1 MSVSSDDIPEKVD
14 RYVILEA
21 VGFGAMGAVYKAED
35 PLIKRTVAIKTIR
48 LDVPPNSP
56 HYQTFLN
63 RFFKE
68 ARISGQLSHPNIV
81 TLYDIGEMDNRIP
94 YLAMEYV
101 DGETVDDMLTR
112 GDRLRPEQ
120 VVGLVSQMAS
130 AIDYAHSKGVI
141 HRDIKPSNIII
152 FNGEKVKVTDFGI
165 AKLMDAEGTQ
175 TASLLGTPSYMSPEQ
190 AMGEEL
196 DGRTD
201 IFSLGVVAFEML
213 SGTQPFPGNNVTS
226 VLYKLVHTDPVRLDN
241 LEVLGLLP
249 DKWHEVFSKVLA
261 KNPAERYGTGSSFVA
276 ELELCLGSWFGSLE
290 GETIIMSVGDKAP
303 VPAGSGEQPT
313 IAEDDLEEEKQEQ
326 NEGEETV
333 FLESSERPTETFSP
347 SSQSAE
353 KPPSGETEQA
363 ETVFLS
369 SGAQP
374 TPPEASQTSSDIT
387 SHMPVTEDATAA
399 YSPGTVPP
407 TAGGAEAEATGE
419 GETVQWSA
427 DDTQTVA
434 PESVPASDPSS
445 TQALAAPGSEETLLE
460 PANTERTATSSPRLG
475 RFPKALAPPWGGKQ
489 WAVAA
494 SVLVLVLALVIV
506 GILTLGPKAPPPV
519 VEAPVLPPPVEV
531 VITGSL
537 TVGSNPEGAS
547 VWVNDDELGVT
558 PLVISDLE
566 LGSYTVRFEMKGFQ
580 TDDLTAELTEESPQA
595 RLEVDLEKVAPP
607 KPTRATLQVQSEPA
621 GARVTI
627 DGQDIGSTPIQ
638 RYRVRPGNQRI
649 LRLELEGFQ
658 PWEQAVSLKAGV
670 AQSIAATLEP
680 IETAPPVPPPPDV
693 RVGELVERGPDVVDP
708 ECIKCPGPR
717 YPDEARKEKMQGVV
731 QVSFTVTEAGVVQD
745 IQIEESGGEFFD
757 QAVIDTL
764 QNWELKPATKSG
776 IRVKVRMPSRRFRFV
791 HR

>member
-1 MSVSSDDIPEKVD
+1 MNVSSDDIPKKVD
-14 RYVILEA
+14 RYVIIEA

-56 HYQTFLN
+56 HYQTFLQ

-81 TLYDIGEMDNRIP
+81 TLYDIGETENRIP
-94 YLAMEYV
+94 FLAMEYV
-101 DGETVDDMLTR
+101 DGETVDEMLTR

-152 FNGEKVKVTDFGI
+152 FNGETVKVTDFGI
-165 AKLMDAEGTQ
+165 AKMMDAEGTQ

-261 KNPAERYGTGSSFVA
+261 KNPAERYGTGASFVA

-290 GETIIMSVGDKAP
+290 GETIIMSAADKAR
-303 VPAGSGEQPT
+303 VAAGSDAQP
-313 IAEDDLEEEKQEQ
+313 IAEDDLEEE
-326 NEGEETV
+326 GEDTV

-353 KPPSGETEQA
+353 KLPLAETEEV
-363 ETVFLS
+363 ETVILS
-369 SGAQP
+369 SDAQP
-374 TPPEASQTSSDIT
+374 APPKASQTSPDIT
-387 SHMPVTEDATAA
+387 APMPVAQDATVV
-399 YSPGTVPP
+399 YSPDVAPQTE
-407 TAGGAEAEATGE
+407 GGAETETTGE
-419 GETVQWSA
+419 QETKQWSA
-427 DDTQTVA
+427 DDTQTVT
-434 PESVPASDPSS
+434 PEPVPTPDPSS
-445 TQALAAPGSEETLLE
+445 TLELAPPGSEETLLE
-460 PANTERTATSSPRLG
+460 AANTERTATSSPRLG
-475 RFPKALAPPWGGKQ
+475 RFSKALAPSWGGKL

-494 SVLVLVLALVIV
+494 SVLVLVLALLIV
-506 GILTLGPKAPPPV
+506 GIRSLRSPDPPPV
-519 VEAPVLPPPVEV
+519 VEAPVIPPPVEV
-531 VITGSL
+531 PITGSL

-627 DGQDIGSTPIQ
+627 DGQDIGTTPIQ

-670 AQSIAATLEP
+670 GESIAATLEP
-680 IETAPPVPPPPDV
+680 IETAPPVPPPPVV
-693 RVGELVERGPDVVDP
+693 RVGELVERGPEVVDP

-717 YPDEARKEKMQGVV
+717 YPDGARKEKMQGVV
-731 QVSFTVTEAGVVQD
+731 QVSFAVTETGVVQD
-745 IQIEESGGEFFD
+745 IQIEESGGMFFD

-764 QNWELKPATKSG
+764 QNWEWEPATKSG
-776 IRVKVRMPSRRFRFV
+776 IRVKVRMPSRRFRFL